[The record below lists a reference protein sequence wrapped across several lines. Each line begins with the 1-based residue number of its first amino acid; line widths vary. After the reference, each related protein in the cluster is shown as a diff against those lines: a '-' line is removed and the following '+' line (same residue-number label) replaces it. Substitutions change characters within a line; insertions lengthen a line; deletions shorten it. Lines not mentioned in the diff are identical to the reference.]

1 MPKFKE
7 YIKEATKKEA
17 EERILKAIQSAK
29 TEAQLNTAI
38 KMWNNKDKVHKEK
51 RKMKNYGFEQSEF
64 DHKVFA
70 AIDKKERE
78 LGID

>member
-1 MPKFKE
+1 MKVYEK
-7 YIKEATKKEA
+7 YLKEATKKES
-17 EERILKAIQSAK
+17 EEKILKAIQSAK
-29 TEAQLNTAI
+29 TEAQLDTAI
-38 KMWNNKDKVHKEK
+38 KMWGNKDKLYKEK
-51 RKMKNYGFEQSEF
+51 RKKKNYGFEQSEF